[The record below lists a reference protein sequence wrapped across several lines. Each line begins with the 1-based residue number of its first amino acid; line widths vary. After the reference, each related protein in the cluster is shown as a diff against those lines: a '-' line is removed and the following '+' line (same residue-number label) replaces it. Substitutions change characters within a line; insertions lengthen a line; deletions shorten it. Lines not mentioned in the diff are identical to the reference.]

1 MKPEDMNVGTW
12 FDHGRRTAD
21 DTARAVIHAAED
33 FGWRGVEEEYRELV
47 DGEGW
52 TDYDSFDGEILRE
65 IEQEA
70 IDYLNELV
78 EMTDADT
85 LNHLDY
91 FGITEEDVPHRFDV
105 SRFAGNSVC
114 RDCGLL
120 PLAEED
126 AKTVCLARLTW
137 WLGHDGDRGGFGLW
151 LDIIDE

>member
-1 MKPEDMNVGTW
+1 MKPENMNVGTW
-12 FDHGRRTAD
+12 FDHGLRTAD

-70 IDYLNELV
+70 IAYLNELV

-91 FGITEEDVPHRFDV
+91 FGIAEEDVPHRFDV

-114 RDCGLL
+114 RDCGL
-120 PLAEED
+120 
-126 AKTVCLARLTW
+126 
-137 WLGHDGDRGGFGLW
+137 
-151 LDIIDE
+151 